1 MGTVA
6 PGYTVEVEPE
16 VRAWLELLPGR
27 LFRRVETYAEL
38 LAELG
43 PDLPQ
48 PYARPLRDGVAEL
61 RPTLDGVATRV
72 TYWVDDEARRIVLLT
87 VFRTTRTHEEAQID
101 RAVRVKEECA
111 AAHGPAHG
119 VFVREGR
126 EGDGGPD
133 GGVG

>member
-6 PGYTVEVEPE
+6 AGYTIELEPE

-43 PDLPQ
+43 PDTPS

-61 RPTLDGVATRV
+61 RPMLGGVATRV
-72 TYWVDDEARRIVLLT
+72 TYWIDAEDRRIVLLT
-87 VFRTTRTHEEAQID
+87 VFRKTRTHEQAQIE
-101 RAVRVKEECA
+101 RAVIAKRECE
-111 AAHGPAHG
+111 AAHGTAHG
-119 VFVREGR
+119 IFVR
-126 EGDGGPD
+126 EGDGGAR
-133 GGVG
+133 